1 MFRTAELGR
10 KVSKEEFDRQAGPL
24 RIELLELQQTLR
36 AADFPVILV
45 FAGVEGAGKSE
56 SMNLLN
62 EWLDPRW
69 IVTRAYGPPSDEER
83 ERPEF
88 WRFWRDLP
96 PKGRIGQFLSAW
108 YSRPFMEFATAAID
122 DTTFDERM
130 TRVQAFE
137 KTLADDGALILK
149 FWMHLGKDAQKKRLK
164 SLEKDPRQSWRVTA
178 QDWKNWEMY
187 DSFIRAAE
195 QLIART
201 SVSAARWTI
210 VEGQDDRYRALTVLF
225 SLRDALLHH
234 LERRRLQRQTRT
246 EAYASL
252 VARDATGPGARAA
265 AGVGAGMG
273 GQVLPNLV
281 AGLPTVLDTLK
292 MDSALEKKDYRAGLA
307 QQQGRIALL
316 QRRARVQGVSTVLV
330 FEGWDAAGKGGS
342 IRRLTQALDAR
353 QVQVI
358 PVAAPT
364 DEERAQHYMWRF
376 WRQLGRAG
384 RVTVFDRSW
393 YGRVLVERVEGFA
406 AEDEWARA
414 YAEIRDFEEQM
425 VQHGMVLCKFWLHIT
440 KDEQLSRFK
449 TREETPYKRWKLTEE
464 DWRNREQ
471 WEAYEH
477 AINEMVERTS
487 THTAPWTL
495 VEANDKRHA
504 RVKVIRT
511 VADAMERAIG
521 KPKGSG

>member
-10 KVSKEEFDRQAGPL
+10 RVSKEEFDRQAGPL
-24 RIELLELQQTLR
+24 RIELLELQQRLR
-36 AADFPVILV
+36 GADVPVTLV

-108 YSRPFMEFATAAID
+108 YSRPFMEYATGAID
-122 DTTFDERM
+122 ETLFDEHMSRI
-130 TRVQAFE
+130 RAFE

-149 FWMHLGKDAQKKRLK
+149 FWMHLGKEAQKKRLK
-164 SLEKDPRQSWRVTA
+164 SLEKDPQQSWRVTA

-187 DSFIRAAE
+187 DAFIRAAE
-195 QLIART
+195 HLIART
-201 SVSAARWTI
+201 SEADSRWTI
-210 VEGQDDRYRALTVLF
+210 VEGQDERYRALTVLCSVRD
-225 SLRDALLHH
+225 SLMHH
-234 LERRRLQRQTRT
+234 LDRRRRRHLA
-246 EAYASL
+246 EKAVVGSKASAQDGGL
-252 VARDATGPGARAA
+252 GGPTL
-265 AGVGAGMG
+265 
-273 GQVLPNLV
+273 VLPDLV
-281 AGLPTVLDTLK
+281 SGLPTILDTLD
-292 MDSALEKKDYRAGLA
+292 MSTALAKKTYRASLA
-307 QQQGRIALL
+307 KQQRRVALL
-316 QRRARVQGVSTVLV
+316 QRLAREKGVSTVLV

-364 DEERAQHYMWRF
+364 DEEQAQHYLWRF

-406 AEDEWARA
+406 TEDEWARA
-414 YAEIRDFEEQM
+414 YAEIRDFEEQL
-425 VQHGMVLCKFWLHIT
+425 VQHGWVVCKFWLHIT
-440 KDEQLSRFK
+440 KDEQLARFK
-449 TREETPYKRWKLTEE
+449 AREETPYKSWKLTDE
-464 DWRNREQ
+464 DWRNREK
-471 WEAYEH
+471 WDAYEQ

-504 RVKVIRT
+504 RVKIIQT
-511 VADAMERAIG
+511 VADAMERVVGAA
-521 KPKGSG
+521 PSQKGGAKGE